1 MYHGRIEQR
10 EKIAMEPPA
19 LFFQPFILLDPL
31 ALRIKKVLDGREQA
45 LGVFPLSPVLR
56 AIPADR
62 VHADSSLSFE
72 IIRPVSS

>member
-31 ALRIKKVLDGREQA
+31 ALRIKKVLD
-45 LGVFPLSPVLR
+45 
-56 AIPADR
+56 
-62 VHADSSLSFE
+62 
-72 IIRPVSS
+72 